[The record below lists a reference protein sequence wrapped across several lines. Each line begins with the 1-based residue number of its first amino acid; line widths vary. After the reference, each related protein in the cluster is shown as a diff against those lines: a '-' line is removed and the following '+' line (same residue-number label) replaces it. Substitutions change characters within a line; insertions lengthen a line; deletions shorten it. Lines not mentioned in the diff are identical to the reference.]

1 MLGRVSLLSVSLSS
15 SSVLLMTRLLR
26 MMSIVVVCVSRL
38 PIHVRRVIAMV
49 TRIVLRRLVHRVY
62 GRRHASV
69 HVYFV
74 TRVQVPM
81 VICLLSLG
89 LFLLVFVSF
98 FLYRIHTVVLIG
110 FSLIVLLF
118 LSIKA
123 LL

>member
-1 MLGRVSLLSVSLSS
+1 MLGRVSLTVSLGSS
-15 SSVLLMTRLLR
+15 SMLMTRLR
-26 MMSIVVVCVSRL
+26 MMSIVVVCVSRRL

-49 TRIVLRRLVHRVY
+49 TRIMLRRLVHRVY

>member
-1 MLGRVSLLSVSLSS
+1 M
-15 SSVLLMTRLLR
+15 LMTRLR
-26 MMSIVVVCVSRL
+26 MMSIVVVCVSRRL

-49 TRIVLRRLVHRVY
+49 TRIMLRRLVHRVY